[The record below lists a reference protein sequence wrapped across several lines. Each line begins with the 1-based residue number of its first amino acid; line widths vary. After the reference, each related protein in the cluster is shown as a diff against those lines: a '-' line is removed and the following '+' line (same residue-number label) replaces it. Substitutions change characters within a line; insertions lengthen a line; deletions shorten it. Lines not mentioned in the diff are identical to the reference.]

1 MSSKNLEHSNTNL
14 LLVDFTITLA
24 KIKQL
29 KLDFKEIITFD
40 IKSDRL
46 LSDNGIKHEVSDN
59 IINQNELRLIDSACM
74 NFCEWYNENNANELL
89 SHESINLGSLFRIE
103 FHNFLIPFLKNF
115 IVINKILEKNPDTV
129 FFCSP
134 NLYQIFNKLTPNTKS
149 LEKKSYEMQLT
160 WDKIQY
166 NLTDSISINVS
177 KKNFQK
183 LKKFSETVVS
193 IFAKKNNQKKSKKS
207 HALIEFDSIKY
218 EKIFLE
224 SNNFKEKIFLYNRHR
239 PIIYNRKSMNILKK
253 SDIIPYISSKKSL
266 GKIESK
272 INSSFTQIMKN
283 FEKLMDDDIFF
294 SSFFQF
300 NGISFWLS
308 LKPYL
313 IQFFTKKLL
322 ASINEIEL
330 AKKFLLDNKLSSL
343 IVLSESGFTE
353 QIMIKLA
360 NRLSINTILLQH
372 GILLDNPSAIN
383 YNKII
388 GGNLPINV
396 NRFFVWG
403 DTSYNYAIESKC
415 AADKIEIKGSPNLD
429 RIFDKNKQN
438 IQSSETVLL
447 LATGPR
453 DQQSVGHNVNEWKKY
468 EDIIKKICEVVTKNN
483 LNLIIK
489 RHPDMAES
497 DFSKEISQEFPNVK
511 ILKHGEI
518 SELLLI
524 SKIVIS
530 VGISSSIFESQI
542 LKKPVISI
550 IADHDVYGSPNS
562 VKQSCFETS
571 INDFETNFTKL
582 VMNSKTSQ
590 KIVENADKSIR
601 KNFSNIGKSSK
612 IILESLD

>member
-1 MSSKNLEHSNTNL
+1 M
-14 LLVDFTITLA
+14 
-24 KIKQL
+24 
-29 KLDFKEIITFD
+29 
-40 IKSDRL
+40 
-46 LSDNGIKHEVSDN
+46 
-59 IINQNELRLIDSACM
+59 EL
-74 NFCEWYNENNANELL
+74 
-89 SHESINLGSLFRIE
+89 
-103 FHNFLIPFLKNF
+103 
-115 IVINKILEKNPDTV
+115 
-129 FFCSP
+129 
-134 NLYQIFNKLTPNTKS
+134 
-149 LEKKSYEMQLT
+149 
-160 WDKIQY
+160 
-166 NLTDSISINVS
+166 
-177 KKNFQK
+177 
-183 LKKFSETVVS
+183 
-193 IFAKKNNQKKSKKS
+193 
-207 HALIEFDSIKY
+207 
-218 EKIFLE
+218 
-224 SNNFKEKIFLYNRHR
+224 NNFKEKIFLYNRHR

-253 SDIIPYISSKKSL
+253 SDIIPYMSSKKSL

-283 FEKLMDDDIFF
+283 FEKLMDDDVFF

-415 AADKIEIKGSPNLD
+415 TADKIEIKGSPNLD

>member
-1 MSSKNLEHSNTNL
+1 MSSKNPNYLDTNF
-14 LLVDFTITLA
+14 LLVDSTITIT
-24 KIKQL
+24 KIKRL
-29 KLDFKEIITFD
+29 KLDFKKIITFD

-46 LSDNGIKHEVSDN
+46 LSDNSMKHEISDN
-59 IINQNELRLIDSACM
+59 LVTNNELKLIDSGCM
-74 NFCEWYNENNANELL
+74 DFCQWYNENNGNELL
-89 SHESINLGSLFRIE
+89 SHDNINLGSLFRIE

-115 IVINKILEKNPDTV
+115 LIINKILRKFPGAT

-134 NLYQIFNKLTPNTKS
+134 NIYQIFNKLTQNAKPI
-149 LEKKSYEMQLT
+149 EKKSYEVQLT

-166 NLTDSISINVS
+166 NLTDSISIKVS

-183 LKKFSETVVS
+183 LKKFSEVVVS
-193 IFAKKNNQKKSKKS
+193 IFAKKNNIKKPRKS
-207 HALIEFDSIKY
+207 YALVEFDSIKY
-218 EKIFLE
+218 ENLFLE
-224 SNNFKEKIFLYNRHR
+224 STKFKEKIILYNRHR
-239 PIIYNRKSMNILKK
+239 PIIYNRKSIKILKN
-253 SDIIPYISSKKSL
+253 SHIIPYISSKNSL
-266 GKIESK
+266 EKDESK

-283 FEKLMDDDIFF
+283 FEKLMDDNAFF

-300 NGISFWLS
+300 NGISFWPS
-308 LKPYL
+308 LRPYL
-313 IQFFTKKLL
+313 IQFFTKKILG
-322 ASINEIEL
+322 SIHEIEA
-330 AKKFLLDNKLSSL
+330 AKKFLLENKLSSI

-353 QIMIKLA
+353 QIIIKLA
-360 NRLSINTILLQH
+360 NRFSINTILLQH
-372 GILLDNPSAIN
+372 GVLLDNPSAID

-388 GGNLPINV
+388 GGNLPIEV
-396 NRFFVWG
+396 NKFFVWG
-403 DTSYNYAIESKC
+403 DTSYKYAIESKC
-415 AADKIEIKGSPNLD
+415 IPDKIEIKGSPNLD
-429 RIFDKNKQN
+429 RIFDKSKHN
-438 IQSSETVLL
+438 IKNSETVLL

-468 EDIIKKICEVVTKNN
+468 ESLIKKICKVVTENN

-562 VKQSCFETS
+562 VKQSCFEAS

>member
-1 MSSKNLEHSNTNL
+1 MSSKNPNYSDTNF
-14 LLVDFTITLA
+14 LLVDSTITIT
-24 KIKQL
+24 KIKRL
-29 KLDFKEIITFD
+29 KLDFKKIITFD

-46 LSDNGIKHEVSDN
+46 LSDNSMKHEISDN
-59 IINQNELRLIDSACM
+59 LVTNNELKLIDSGCID
-74 NFCEWYNENNANELL
+74 FCQWYNENNGNELL
-89 SHESINLGSLFRIE
+89 SHENINLGSLFRIE

-115 IVINKILEKNPDTV
+115 LIINKILRKFPGAT

-134 NLYQIFNKLTPNTKS
+134 NIYQIFNKLTQNAKS
-149 LEKKSYEMQLT
+149 IEKKSYEVQLT

-253 SDIIPYISSKKSL
+253 SDIIPYMSSKKSL

-283 FEKLMDDDIFF
+283 FEKLMDDDVFF

-415 AADKIEIKGSPNLD
+415 VADKIEIKGSPNLD

-438 IQSSETVLL
+438 IQSSEPVLL

-601 KNFSNIGKSSK
+601 KDFSNIGKSSK

>member
-115 IVINKILEKNPDTV
+115 IVINKILKKYPDTV

-134 NLYQIFNKLTPNTKS
+134 NLYQIFNKLTPNAKP

-193 IFAKKNNQKKSKKS
+193 IFAKKNNHEKSKKS

-272 INSSFTQIMKN
+272 IKYY
-283 FEKLMDDDIFF
+283 
-294 SSFFQF
+294 
-300 NGISFWLS
+300 W
-308 LKPYL
+308 
-313 IQFFTKKLL
+313 
-322 ASINEIEL
+322 
-330 AKKFLLDNKLSSL
+330 
-343 IVLSESGFTE
+343 
-353 QIMIKLA
+353 
-360 NRLSINTILLQH
+360 
-372 GILLDNPSAIN
+372 
-383 YNKII
+383 YN
-388 GGNLPINV
+388 V
-396 NRFFVWG
+396 HS
-403 DTSYNYAIESKC
+403 T
-415 AADKIEIKGSPNLD
+415 
-429 RIFDKNKQN
+429 
-438 IQSSETVLL
+438 
-447 LATGPR
+447 
-453 DQQSVGHNVNEWKKY
+453 
-468 EDIIKKICEVVTKNN
+468 
-483 LNLIIK
+483 
-489 RHPDMAES
+489 
-497 DFSKEISQEFPNVK
+497 
-511 ILKHGEI
+511 
-518 SELLLI
+518 
-524 SKIVIS
+524 
-530 VGISSSIFESQI
+530 
-542 LKKPVISI
+542 
-550 IADHDVYGSPNS
+550 
-562 VKQSCFETS
+562 
-571 INDFETNFTKL
+571 
-582 VMNSKTSQ
+582 
-590 KIVENADKSIR
+590 
-601 KNFSNIGKSSK
+601 
-612 IILESLD
+612 